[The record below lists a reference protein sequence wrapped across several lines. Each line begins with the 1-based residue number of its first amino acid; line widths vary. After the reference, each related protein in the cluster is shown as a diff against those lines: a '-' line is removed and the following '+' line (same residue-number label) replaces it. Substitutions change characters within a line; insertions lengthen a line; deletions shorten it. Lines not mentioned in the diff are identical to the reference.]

1 MQTRIWSHLSLRKRL
16 LLPIAAMLLGA
27 LVSGILALQ
36 VFSPDQFTYE
46 SEQEAGA
53 ARVIAAALN
62 AALAVTRNPEQTLD
76 AFAATLG
83 TSEAIKFMPPDAPA
97 DPPRVSGSGVPAWF
111 VSRLTIPTLSK
122 NYPITIGQAHVGNI
136 VFSPDLSADVWE
148 KWIGFL
154 AIVSSSSLPMLLAA
168 ISAYFVVGTALRPM
182 ERLAAGL
189 ARFRDGNY
197 EMVVPVGGP
206 REIRQFCAQ
215 ANEFAATFRRL
226 NRDNRELLRRLVSMQ
241 DDERRE
247 LAREVHDEMGPLLF
261 AIRANAAA
269 LTENAE
275 GSCEPG
281 SAVHGIVTAAEALQQ
296 ASQRILGGLSPLYL
310 ADLGLIGSIQALL
323 HNAQKQAPA
332 TRVESRI
339 APELDALDGLLSQ
352 TVYRL
357 IQEGVTNALRH
368 ARATAIEVMAKT
380 EAGRVAI
387 EISDDGIGVPD
398 HLKFGRGLT
407 GMLER
412 VRALNGTLELV
423 REQGRTVVR
432 CGLPHENHAEN

>member
-1 MQTRIWSHLSLRKRL
+1 MRKRL
-16 LLPIAAMLLGA
+16 LLPIAAMVLGA
-27 LVSGILALQ
+27 LVSGILVLQ
-36 VFSPDQFTYE
+36 IFSPDQFEYE
-46 SEQEAGA
+46 SELEAGS
-53 ARVIAAALN
+53 ARAVATALN
-62 AALAVTRNPEQTLD
+62 AALAAAHNPEQTLD
-76 AFAATLG
+76 AFAHSLG
-83 TSEAIKFMPPDAPA
+83 TSETIKFIPPGTTA
-97 DPPRVSGSGVPAWF
+97 DPRRSSGSDVPAWF
-111 VSRLTIPTLSK
+111 VSRLTIPELSK
-122 NYPITIGQAHVGNI
+122 TYPIMIGPAHVGSI
-136 VFSPDLSADVWE
+136 VFSPDLSADIWE
-148 KWIGFL
+148 KWIGLL
-154 AIVSSSSLPMLLAA
+154 AIISSSSLPMLLAA
-168 ISAYFVVGTALRPM
+168 ISAYFVVGAALRPM

-189 ARFRDGNY
+189 ARFRDGDY

-206 REIRQFCAQ
+206 PEIRQFCAQ
-215 ANEFAATFRRL
+215 ANALAATFKRL

-247 LAREVHDEMGPLLF
+247 LARELHDEVGPQLF

-269 LTENAE
+269 LAENAE
-275 GSCEPG
+275 GSCEAG
-281 SAVHGIVTAAEALQQ
+281 SAVHGIVSAAEALQQ
-296 ASQRILGGLSPLYL
+296 ANQRILEGLSPLYL

-323 HNAQKQAPA
+323 RNAQKQAP
-332 TRVESRI
+332 TIRVVSRI

-368 ARATAIEVMAKT
+368 ARAGAIDVLAKT
-380 EAGRVAI
+380 EDGSVAI

-423 REQGRTVVR
+423 REQGCTVVR
-432 CGLPHENHAEN
+432 CGLPLENHAEN